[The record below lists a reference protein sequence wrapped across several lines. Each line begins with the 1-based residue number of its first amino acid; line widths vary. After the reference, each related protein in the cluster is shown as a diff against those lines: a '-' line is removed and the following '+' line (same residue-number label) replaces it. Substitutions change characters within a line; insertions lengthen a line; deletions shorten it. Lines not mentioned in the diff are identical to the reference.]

1 MAAFALSPAAA
12 RADARAASHE
22 ALVRR
27 EFAELHMGM
36 EVRIVLYAPGD
47 SAAREAARAAYARIA
62 TLEDILSDWRAASE
76 VRLLAGRAS
85 AAPTRV
91 GPELCTVLAHALDL
105 AARSDGR
112 FDPTVG
118 PYVELWRESRQSG
131 RLPPRAA
138 LARAAMRVGWSK
150 VRLDAGRC
158 TVGLDAP
165 GMRID
170 LGGIAK
176 GYILDEALRE
186 LARHGVTRALLEA
199 GGDIVVGDAPPGAAG
214 WRIGVPHGDGPL
226 AARARNLVRAAV
238 STSGD
243 TEQYVVIGGVR
254 YSHVIDPATG
264 LGATGRRLAT
274 VVAPNGMTADGLVKA
289 VALLGPERYE
299 PLVRHYGALAA
310 VRVLDGN
317 DARRA
322 PRRRRSGSAPP
333 CC

>member
-1 MAAFALSPAAA
+1 MAVFALSPAAA
-12 RADARAASHE
+12 RADARSASQA

-76 VRLLAGRAS
+76 VRLLAERA
-85 AAPTRV
+85 AAGPARV
-91 GPELCTVLAHALDL
+91 GPELCTVLTHALDL

-118 PYVELWRESRQSG
+118 PYVELWRATRRSG
-131 RLPPRAA
+131 RLPSREA
-138 LARAAMRVGWSK
+138 LALAGMRVGWRK
-150 VRLDAGRC
+150 VRFDAGRC
-158 TVGLDAP
+158 TVGLGAP

-176 GYILDEALRE
+176 GYMLDEALRE

-199 GGDIVVGDAPPGAAG
+199 GGDIVVGDAPPDATG
-214 WRIGVPHGDGPL
+214 WRIGVPHGAGPL
-226 AARARNLVRAAV
+226 ASRARDLVRAAV

-264 LGATGRRLAT
+264 LGSTSRRLAT
-274 VVAPNGMTADGLVKA
+274 VIAANGMTADGLVKA

-299 PLVRHYGALAA
+299 PLARHYGALAA
-310 VRVLDGN
+310 VRTLF
-317 DARRA
+317 
-322 PRRRRSGSAPP
+322 P
-333 CC
+333 